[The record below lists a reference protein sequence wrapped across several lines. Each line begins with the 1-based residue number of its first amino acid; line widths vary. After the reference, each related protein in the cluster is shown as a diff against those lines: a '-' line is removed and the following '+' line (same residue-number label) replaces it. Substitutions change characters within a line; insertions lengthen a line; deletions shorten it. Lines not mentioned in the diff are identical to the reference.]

1 MEGIVVPLIVVISY
15 IFGELYKLVFKK
27 YKELNS
33 YIPIFV
39 SITGGLVAVLIY
51 LVDVKLFDVSSIFE
65 ALLLGLI
72 AGASSTGTNQ
82 IIKKVF
88 RSNNYIVENKEEEK

>member
-27 YKELNS
+27 YKELNA

-51 LVDVKLFDVSSIFE
+51 LIDVKLFDVSSIFE

-88 RSNNYIVENKEEEK
+88 RSNYIVENKEEEK

>member
-1 MEGIVVPLIVVISY
+1 M
-15 IFGELYKLVFKK
+15 VFKK

-88 RSNNYIVENKEEEK
+88 RSKGEEDESKSA

>member
-1 MEGIVVPLIVVISY
+1 M
-15 IFGELYKLVFKK
+15 
-27 YKELNS
+27 NA

-39 SITGGLVAVLIY
+39 SITGGIVAVLIY
-51 LVDVKLFDVSSIFE
+51 LIDVKLFDVSSIFE

-82 IIKKVF
+82 IIKKVKKQGLMLSLVQWIM
-88 RSNNYIVENKEEEK
+88 RK